1 MSNFNVG
8 GTARS
13 SSRIVDSADNDNKPS
28 SKSPYAASTYSG
40 RGVWDLTNLFEFA
53 PYESGYCFLG
63 VINSP
68 ICMTYDAYNKALQE
82 AFVKMLENEFR
93 GLDGIEDLTSENLD
107 ISDNI
112 STMSYIGKT
121 NQQSNGTFTMRFTEK
136 SGSLITK
143 YISRF
148 LRTIKDGRTQVKTY
162 DGYINAGNVQEVGPW
177 KEVFNFLYIV
187 TDATCL
193 RVEKAFLILNAQPTT
208 AAYGELYNMERG
220 KIEVKELSVPF
231 NGFVVEGDS
240 VDEIAKNYVESLVN
254 LTSTHNDS
262 KINLNSSDFNYS
274 FSDSGSIKS
283 IKDIGVTL

>member
-1 MSNFNVG
+1 MPNFKVTG
-8 GTARS
+8 SARS
-13 SSRIVDSADNDNKPS
+13 SEKISASASDSLS

-63 VINSP
+63 VISSP
-68 ICMTYDAYNKALQE
+68 RCMEYDAYNLALQE
-82 AFVKMLENEFR
+82 AFVKMLENEFK

-136 SGSLITK
+136 CGSLITK

-162 DGYINAGNVQEVGPW
+162 DGHINTGNVEEVGPW
-177 KEVFNFLYIV
+177 QEVFNFLYIV
-187 TDATCL
+187 TDSTCL

-208 AAYGELYNMERG
+208 AAYSELYNMERG
-220 KIEVKELSVPF
+220 NIEVKELSVPF
-231 NGFVVEGDS
+231 NGFVVEGDA
-240 VDEIAKNYVESLVN
+240 VDGIAKSYVEKLVN
-254 LTSTHNDS
+254 LTSAHDDN

-274 FSDSGSIKS
+274 FSNNGEIHNIKS
-283 IKDIGVTL
+283 IGIKL